1 MSEPRW
7 YIKALRD
14 LEADLDN
21 DRITHQEFHVAMAE
35 LDRDLDE
42 EERHHPQDYF

>member
-1 MSEPRW
+1 MTPRW
-7 YIKALRD
+7 YVQAVRE

-21 DRITHQEFHVAMAE
+21 DRITHQEFYRAAAE

-42 EERHHPQDYF
+42 YERSRGYDY